1 MTAWWCLDLNSW
13 PPGHLSSVLTT
24 ELLLPHIGWLH
35 ECADVPIKLAGDCMF
50 VLRHAVEEKA
60 AEVREEAP
68 VFTGQRL
75 NKKMQ
80 VYSGAKVVYLPS
92 MMTLY
97 QQCIRTLQNNI
108 DCEWSGSASWD
119 YLWFDSW
126 MSEVFLFFSS
136 PCSALWNWRR
146 PIWDF
151 GAGAGKVY
159 AGAAAADWRMQSCRG
174 LKWGTLI

>member
-1 MTAWWCLDLNSW
+1 
-13 PPGHLSSVLTT
+13 
-24 ELLLPHIGWLH
+24 
-35 ECADVPIKLAGDCMF
+35 MF
-50 VLRHAVEEKA
+50 VLQLAVEEKA

-108 DCEWSGSASWD
+108 DCE
-119 YLWFDSW
+119 
-126 MSEVFLFFSS
+126 
-136 PCSALWNWRR
+136 
-146 PIWDF
+146 
-151 GAGAGKVY
+151 
-159 AGAAAADWRMQSCRG
+159 
-174 LKWGTLI
+174 